1 MAAMKAAILF
11 AVLCVS
17 CGSAAA
23 SAAQRT
29 PVPPA
34 PIAAIAPQGTELRID
49 IIELTCHSCAG
60 QVANGTSRIPGVLHV
75 SAEMLAHV
83 LIVRYDATLLTEP
96 ALIAAI
102 DTVVDSVV
110 Y

>member
-1 MAAMKAAILF
+1 
-11 AVLCVS
+11 
-17 CGSAAA
+17 
-23 SAAQRT
+23 
-29 PVPPA
+29 
-34 PIAAIAPQGTELRID
+34 
-49 IIELTCHSCAG
+49 
-60 QVANGTSRIPGVLHV
+60 
-75 SAEMLAHV
+75 MLAHV